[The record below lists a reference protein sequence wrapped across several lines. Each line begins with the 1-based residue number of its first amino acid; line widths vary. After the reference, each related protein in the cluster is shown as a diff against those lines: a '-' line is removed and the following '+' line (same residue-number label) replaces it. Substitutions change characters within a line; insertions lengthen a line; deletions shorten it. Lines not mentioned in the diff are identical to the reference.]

1 MVGGG
6 GRHVERIGNREN
18 KANSRGLLYDSLGG
32 LTRPKGPL
40 KHRGIP
46 SDLGEIPI
54 NKYLLHLSLKPKEI
68 PNDLGEIPI
77 LLSYQTCPRIAT
89 NHFPET
95 RRNPQ

>member
-1 MVGGG
+1 MY
-6 GRHVERIGNREN
+6 RSWEWERQV
-18 KANSRGLLYDSLGG
+18 NSRGLLYDSLEG

-40 KHRGIP
+40 KHREIP

-54 NKYLLHLSLKPKEI
+54 SKYLSHLFLKPMEI

-95 RRNPQ
+95 QRNPQY